1 MLAALVVV
9 AAAAAVMIGGASAT
23 RTASTQ
29 VCALLPDTKSS
40 VRWTLFDAPDL
51 SKAFKNAGVT
61 SEILNAQGSATTQ
74 ISQAEQ
80 CLTNGAKVILL
91 CALDSGSG
99 ATIEANAVKAGAKV
113 IDYDRLVLK
122 GRRRTTCRSTT
133 SPSASCRARAS
144 SPR

>member
-1 MLAALVVV
+1 MQ
-9 AAAAAVMIGGASAT
+9 ASAL
-23 RTASTQ
+23 Q
-29 VCALLPDTKSS
+29 
-40 VRWTLFDAPDL
+40 
-51 SKAFKNAGVT
+51 
-61 SEILNAQGSATTQ
+61 ILNAQGSATTQ

-133 SPSASCRARAS
+133 SRSASCRARAS
-144 SPR
+144 SPP